1 MTKAQAIHNFWSSF
15 NLTAIDE
22 QSAYDTTIEL
32 PDNYITYEVKT
43 SNFGD
48 YSVSLSASLWY
59 RSTSW
64 TDISQKAD
72 EIAEYIGW
80 SGKLIPIDFGYIWIK
95 LGAPFAQRMSA
106 EQDGI
111 RRIVLNIS
119 VDFLSAT

>member
-1 MTKAQAIHNFWSSF
+1 MDKAQALHNFWSSF

-22 QSAYDTTIEL
+22 LSAYDSTNDL
-32 PDNYITYEVKT
+32 PDNYITYEVQT

-48 YSVSLSASLWY
+48 SVSLSASLWY

-64 TDISQKAD
+64 AAISQKAD
-72 EIAEYIGW
+72 EIANFIGW
-80 SGKLIPIDFGYIWIK
+80 GGRLYAVTDGYVWIK
-95 LGAPFAQRMSA
+95 LGSPFAQRMAA
-106 EQDGI
+106 EQDNI